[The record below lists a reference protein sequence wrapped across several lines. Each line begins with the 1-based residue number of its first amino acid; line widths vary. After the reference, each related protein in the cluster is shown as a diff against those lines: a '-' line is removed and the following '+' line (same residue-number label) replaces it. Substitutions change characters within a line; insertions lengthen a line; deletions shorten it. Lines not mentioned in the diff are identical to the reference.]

1 MAAGSRVGLECQTEA
16 FGPQWGVTGGWIR
29 EVTQRTG
36 DPEAPVG
43 STLSKSHSSSG
54 RVEILTYSCLPGPT
68 LRGPQAYLVAMTQEW
83 SLDDGEGGLAATS
96 QGWARACDGR
106 RGV

>member
-1 MAAGSRVGLECQTEA
+1 MGSHWGLDQ
-16 FGPQWGVTGGWIR
+16 GSN
-29 EVTQRTG
+29 TQRTG
-36 DPEAPVG
+36 DPEAPIG
-43 STLSKSHSSSG
+43 STLSKSHSSRG